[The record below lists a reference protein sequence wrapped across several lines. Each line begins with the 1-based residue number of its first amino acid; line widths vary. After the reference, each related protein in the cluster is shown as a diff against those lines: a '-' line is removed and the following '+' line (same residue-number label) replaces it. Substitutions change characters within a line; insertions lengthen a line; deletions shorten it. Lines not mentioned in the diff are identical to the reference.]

1 MKNFEME
8 TNNQSTI
15 RNNIKNVRMEV
26 LKEKRSSECGR
37 LVLMCLCLLTGKRIP
52 VADAAGGTSG
62 KGFKLGRQASE
73 SRRTCC

>member
-1 MKNFEME
+1 MHSSYVPFPYY
-8 TNNQSTI
+8 TI
-15 RNNIKNVRMEV
+15 VESWESN
-26 LKEKRSSECGR
+26 L
-37 LVLMCLCLLTGKRIP
+37 CLCLTGKRIP